1 MSAAPRAVFRC
12 DASASI
18 GGGHLRRCLTLAGG
32 LSAKGWQVVFAV
44 RGETLSATP
53 TDLPQLRGW
62 IVLDGSGENEAQQ
75 IAAALGRQDVDLV
88 VVDHY
93 RLDRAFE
100 RSCRGF
106 ARRIAVIDDLADR
119 RHDADLLLDQTFGRG
134 ESDYLGLVPKG
145 CTCLCGSRYALLRPA
160 FAERRESALAR
171 RAAGGRVRR
180 ILIAMGATDAADLS
194 SLAIDA
200 ATRVA
205 ERLDRPLAL
214 DIVLGAGAP
223 HLSTI
228 RRRLVGLPAWDIH
241 VDAPG
246 NCLARLM
253 ASADLAIGAAG
264 TTSWERCC
272 LGLPGVV
279 VVAADNQA
287 KIAAELAAAGAC
299 QVASADAAEDIA
311 AAVAALCGDDGARL
325 AMAEAAASVCDGE
338 GTARVVEAIEAM
350 VACAP
355 SRQRPTARERCG
367 R

>member
-1 MSAAPRAVFRC
+1 
-12 DASASI
+12 
-18 GGGHLRRCLTLAGG
+18 
-32 LSAKGWQVVFAV
+32 
-44 RGETLSATP
+44 
-53 TDLPQLRGW
+53 
-62 IVLDGSGENEAQQ
+62 
-75 IAAALGRQDVDLV
+75 
-88 VVDHY
+88 
-93 RLDRAFE
+93 
-100 RSCRGF
+100 
-106 ARRIAVIDDLADR
+106 
-119 RHDADLLLDQTFGRG
+119 
-134 ESDYLGLVPKG
+134 
-145 CTCLCGSRYALLRPA
+145 
-160 FAERRESALAR
+160 
-171 RAAGGRVRR
+171 
-180 ILIAMGATDAADLS
+180 MGATDAADLS

-200 ATRVA
+200 VA
-205 ERLDRPLAL
+205 LASDRLGRPLAL
-214 DIVLGAGAP
+214 DVVLGAGAP
-223 HLSTI
+223 HLDII

-299 QVASADAAEDIA
+299 QVVSADAAEDIA
-311 AAVAALCGDDGARL
+311 AAVVALCADDGARL